1 MLKAEDVRSVA
12 VVGFGV
18 MGTGIAQVFAQAGFN
33 VIARDVSEAVLKRGL
48 EVIKEGPFGL
58 QKAVEKGRLKRE
70 EAEAALARI
79 KVTTSLEEAARDADL
94 VVEAIFENLELKKAL
109 FKELDEKCPKHAVL
123 ASNTSTLSITA
134 LAGATKRPDRVV
146 GMHFFNPV
154 PVMKL
159 VEVVRGL
166 ATSDETVQLIKDL
179 AVKLGKT
186 PVVVKDVPGFIANRL
201 ALPYLAEAMR
211 AYEQGI
217 ASAQDI
223 DTAMKL
229 GYNMPMGPLELLD
242 LIGLD
247 TTLDVLESI
256 YRETNDPKYA
266 PPVILRQMVRAGWTG
281 RKSGRGFYD
290 YTAKK

>member
-1 MLKAEDVRSVA
+1 
-12 VVGFGV
+12 
-18 MGTGIAQVFAQAGFN
+18 
-33 VIARDVSEAVLKRGL
+33 
-48 EVIKEGPFGL
+48 
-58 QKAVEKGRLKRE
+58 VEKGRLKKE

>member
-1 MLKAEDVRSVA
+1 MLKAEDVRNVA
-12 VVGFGV
+12 VIGFGV

-33 VIARDVSEAVLKRGL
+33 VMARDVSEAHLKRGL
-48 EVIKEGPFGL
+48 EIIKEGPFGL
-58 QKAVEKGRLKRE
+58 QKAVEKGRLKKE

-79 KVTTSLEEAARDADL
+79 KVTTSLDEAARDADL
-94 VVEAIFENLELKKAL
+94 VVEAIFENLELKKEL
-109 FKELDEKCPKHAVL
+109 FKELDEKCPRHAVL

-154 PVMKL
+154 PVMRL

-266 PPVILRQMVRAGWTG
+266 PPVILKQMVRAGWTG

>member
-1 MLKAEDVRSVA
+1 MLKAEDVRNVA

-33 VIARDVSEAVLKRGL
+33 VIARDVSEAGLKRGL

-266 PPVILRQMVRAGWTG
+266 PPVILKQMVRAGWTG